1 MGIAGLGRNDGEGS
15 KVICGMC
22 HCYTLISD
30 FSITHEGAYT
40 QCSRPEGRS
49 FAGLEAL
56 KESLGLGTCYLVCKD
71 LSQS

>member
-15 KVICGMC
+15 KVMCGMC
-22 HCYTLISD
+22 HCYTLNSD
-30 FSITHEGAYT
+30 FAIVHEGANS

-56 KESLGLGTCYLVCKD
+56 KESLRLGTCYLVCKD